1 MHCWVSRR
9 VLLSECQA
17 FSKLFIRRLPRWKK
31 FNLRSLLKIYIT
43 DSLQFE
49 KILFSLGL
57 QHLISLSGGLDEE
70 PSFEWQDT
78 LSPGEQ
84 QRLSIARLLYR
95 RPAIAVL
102 DEATSSLSEQVEL
115 QIYNLIKEVTASNR
129 LFQFSSK
136 NICRP
141 TLCTSRLDTGIRCW
155 LCMISNCIWMEAMTG
170 ELTKS
175 NCLNSSNDDFQS
187 YVDL

>member
-1 MHCWVSRR
+1 MIARMHCWVSRR
-9 VLLSECQA
+9 
-17 FSKLFIRRLPRWKK
+17 FPLFLNVRLPQDYLSVAFQTKK
-31 FNLRSLLKIYIT
+31 IKFEKPTEKIYIE
-43 DSLQFE
+43 DSLRFE

-115 QIYNLIKEVTASNR
+115 QIYNLIKEV
-129 LFQFSSK
+129 
-136 NICRP
+136 
-141 TLCTSRLDTGIRCW
+141 IR
-155 LCMISNCIWMEAMTG
+155 
-170 ELTKS
+170 
-175 NCLNSSNDDFQS
+175 F
-187 YVDL
+187 